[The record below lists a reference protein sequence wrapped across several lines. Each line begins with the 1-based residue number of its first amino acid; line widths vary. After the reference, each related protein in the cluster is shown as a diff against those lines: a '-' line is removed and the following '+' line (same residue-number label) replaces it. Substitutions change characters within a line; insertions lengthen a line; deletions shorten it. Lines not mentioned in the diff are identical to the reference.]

1 MTDEEKAL
9 KAKQYGS
16 YEDFVINMT
25 VIMNRLRMHRGLEA
39 NIDEDDVD
47 NFFLVL
53 KLMRAQ
59 TVEDDPDSYYDLSN
73 YSELIRK
80 RRFGNK

>member
-16 YEDFVINMT
+16 YYDFVITMT
-25 VIMNRLRMHRGLEA
+25 DIMNQLRRHRGLEQDI
-39 NIDEDDVD
+39 NHEDVD
-47 NFFLVL
+47 NFFMVL

-59 TVEDDPDSYYDLSN
+59 TVKDDPDSFYDLSN
-73 YSELIRK
+73 YSDLIRK
-80 RRFGNK
+80 RRFGN